1 MLYVR
6 ERPVTGRV
14 HAFVFM
20 RVGLD
25 GIASLNGTALCGR
38 RVGFTSRTEGVG
50 PEQFAKKPCKRC
62 RTLYESAKMAEAMI
76 K

>member
-6 ERPVTGRV
+6 ERRATGRV
-14 HAFVFM
+14 HAFVGM
-20 RVGLD
+20 RAGLE
-25 GIASLNGTALCGR
+25 GTTVCGR
-38 RVGFTSRTEGVG
+38 RVGFSSRAEAVG
-50 PEQFAKKPCKRC
+50 LKQFEEKPCKRC